1 MCICICERQI
11 IFLRKHCKCNI
22 IRFIIYSYEQSTT
35 IVGLI
40 IDVNLRINSQ
50 LRLSLMIQHIHITT
64 TIQIIYTKS
73 FKVQEHNT
81 FRLIRYNSYCYN
93 EESVKI
99 NQGLSNIDDKN
110 IAEKELY
117 NKPYRFR
124 NTQIAR
130 MFRLDRDREN
140 HKKLLLLKKKHNFTE
155 SINFANYV

>member
-64 TIQIIYTKS
+64 IQIIYTKS

-81 FRLIRYNSYCYN
+81 FRLIRYNSYCYYN

-99 NQGLSNIDDKN
+99 NQGLSNMIKIQPKKSYIIYLKDFE
-110 IAEKELY
+110 IPRLRVCFVLIETE
-117 NKPYRFR
+117 RIIR
-124 NTQIAR
+124 N
-130 MFRLDRDREN
+130 
-140 HKKLLLLKKKHNFTE
+140 
-155 SINFANYV
+155 YYY